1 MSQFSAEKSLKAA
14 IVGSL
19 LIPVSLIAAPS
30 LTIYNGNYAVVR
42 DQLSLDLKKGTNQ
55 VQYNDITQ
63 QVEADSVVV
72 RPTSSK
78 LNLTVLEQNYLSRPI
93 NESLLL
99 QHFEGQ
105 TIDFEV
111 NRNQE
116 TKIVPGKILR
126 SGLGSGY
133 NNTPIIEING
143 KTRFG
148 LPGTPLFPPLKD
160 DALLK
165 PTLDW
170 RINASKSGKADIE
183 LAYLTGGLS
192 WKSDYNVVTNENNE
206 KVDITG
212 WVTFNNYSGKDFN
225 NAKVKL
231 MAGDI
236 NKIQPKARR
245 SDMMMRAAIMEEA
258 APSVTEKAFDEYHLY
273 SIAHPVDMKDG
284 ESKQIGFIDAKNVKS
299 KTRYVYDGAQVSPY
313 HRAQMERLRTDPN
326 FGNQSNTDI
335 KILREFKN
343 SKDNQLGIA
352 LPGGR
357 VRFYQQDDDGQ
368 LEFIG
373 ENTIDH
379 NPKNSTI
386 SIYTGNAFDI
396 KGERKRTDFNTN
408 NRENWVKET
417 FEITLRNEKKAPVTV
432 TVVEHLYRWTNW
444 AIEKKSDAFNKI
456 DSQTIEFEI
465 DLKPEQEKTV
475 SYTVHYSW

>member
-1 MSQFSAEKSLKAA
+1 MSQSSAEKSLKAA
-14 IVGSL
+14 IIGGL
-19 LIPVSLIAAPS
+19 LIPTSLIAAPS

-55 VQYNDITQ
+55 VQYNGITQ

-148 LPGTPLFPPLKD
+148 LPGTPLFPPLED

-258 APSVTEKAFDEYHLY
+258 TPSVTEKAFDEYHLY

-444 AIEKKSDAFNKI
+444 AIEKKSDGFNKI

>member
-1 MSQFSAEKSLKAA
+1 
-14 IVGSL
+14 
-19 LIPVSLIAAPS
+19 
-30 LTIYNGNYAVVR
+30 
-42 DQLSLDLKKGTNQ
+42 
-55 VQYNDITQ
+55 
-63 QVEADSVVV
+63 
-72 RPTSSK
+72 
-78 LNLTVLEQNYLSRPI
+78 
-93 NESLLL
+93 
-99 QHFEGQ
+99 
-105 TIDFEV
+105 
-111 NRNQE
+111 
-116 TKIVPGKILR
+116 
-126 SGLGSGY
+126 
-133 NNTPIIEING
+133 
-143 KTRFG
+143 
-148 LPGTPLFPPLKD
+148 
-160 DALLK
+160 
-165 PTLDW
+165 
-170 RINASKSGKADIE
+170 
-183 LAYLTGGLS
+183 
-192 WKSDYNVVTNENNE
+192 
-206 KVDITG
+206 
-212 WVTFNNYSGKDFN
+212 
-225 NAKVKL
+225 
-231 MAGDI
+231 
-236 NKIQPKARR
+236 
-245 SDMMMRAAIMEEA
+245 
-258 APSVTEKAFDEYHLY
+258 
-273 SIAHPVDMKDG
+273 
-284 ESKQIGFIDAKNVKS
+284 
-299 KTRYVYDGAQVSPY
+299 
-313 HRAQMERLRTDPN
+313 MERLRTDPN
-326 FGNQSNTDI
+326 FGNQSTTDI